1 MLKLRDG
8 IIELYKKVAISVPP
22 DVEEAIKKGLSSEE
36 DDRAKDAL
44 SNILDTI
51 RKSRQESRPPC
62 ADTGIP
68 IFKVKVPRGLS
79 HPEIANTIREATAL
93 ATRKV
98 PLAPCA
104 VDIVTGENSGDN
116 TGIGF
121 PVVYFEEVQDDTL
134 TIDLMLR
141 AGECEQYGQTYKLP
155 VEELK
160 AGRDLE
166 GVGSCI
172 VDAVKRAAGKGCAP
186 YSVGVGIG
194 GARDQVAVL
203 AVRQLFRKLPDE
215 SEHPAVAEL
224 ERQVLKE
231 LNGLGI
237 GPMGGGGKTTALGVK
252 IGVNHRHSDSYLAE
266 VSVACWANRR
276 GRLIW

>member
-22 DVEEAIKKGLSSEE
+22 DVEDAIKKGLSSEE
-36 DDRAKDAL
+36 DKRAREAL
-44 SNILDTI
+44 SNILDTV
-51 RKSRQESRPPC
+51 RKSRQESKPPC

-68 IFKVKVPRGLS
+68 IFKVKAPRGLS
-79 HPEIANTIREATAL
+79 QPEIANTIREATVI
-93 ATRKV
+93 ATSKV
-98 PLAPCA
+98 PLWPCA
-104 VDIVTGENSGDN
+104 VDVLTGENSGDN

-121 PVVYFEEVQDDTL
+121 PIVYFEEVQDDTL

-141 AGECEQYGQTYKLP
+141 AGECEHYGRTYKLP
-155 VEELK
+155 VEELQ
-160 AGRDLE
+160 AERDLE
-166 GVGSCI
+166 GVGKCI
-172 VDAVKRAAGKGCAP
+172 VDSVKRAGGKGCPP
-186 YSVGVGIG
+186 YTIGVGIG

-203 AVRQLFRKLPDE
+203 AVRQLFRKLPDD

-224 ERQVLKE
+224 ERRVLME
-231 LNGLGI
+231 LNGLGT
-237 GPMGGGGKTTALGVK
+237 GPLGAGGKTTALGVK
-252 IGVNHRHSDSYLAE
+252 IGVNHRHSDSYLVD